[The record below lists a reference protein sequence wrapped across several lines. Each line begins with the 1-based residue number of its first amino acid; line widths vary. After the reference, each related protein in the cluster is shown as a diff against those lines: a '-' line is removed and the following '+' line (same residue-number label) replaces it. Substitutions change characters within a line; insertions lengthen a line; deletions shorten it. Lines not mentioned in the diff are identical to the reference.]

1 MIATTLLAFSI
12 GPRMFPLSSQ
22 EGRFSGKLD
31 QSVSGFYE
39 EIVRGE
45 MLRRLAPGERH
56 EQICL
61 RLHESVRQSL
71 VPTTRLLPPR
81 TIVELSPGTLVRPDL
96 VLVTALTGKPW
107 LIAEIVDSYDHGSD
121 TVTKKM
127 IYEESRLPRLWMVD
141 PRYDN
146 VEVYH
151 GTPYGLSLREM
162 LAGRQALT
170 EKLLPEFH
178 VKVADLFS

>member
-1 MIATTLLAFSI
+1 MT
-12 GPRMFPLSSQ
+12 
-22 EGRFSGKLD
+22 E
-31 QSVSGFYE
+31 FYE

-45 MLRRLAPGERH
+45 TLKRLAPGGRH
-56 EQICL
+56 EVICR
-61 RLHESVRQSL
+61 RLHQVVGQSL
-71 VPTTRLLPPR
+71 VSTSRLLGPR
-81 TIVELSPGTLVRPDL
+81 MIVELTPGTLVRPDL
-96 VLVTALTGKPW
+96 VLVTRLTNKPW

-127 IYEESRLPRLWMVD
+127 IYEETRLPRLWMVD

-162 LAGRQALT
+162 LAGRQVLT
-170 EKLLPEFH
+170 EKLLPEFQLG
-178 VKVADLFS
+178 VSELFG

>member
-1 MIATTLLAFSI
+1 VT
-12 GPRMFPLSSQ
+12 
-22 EGRFSGKLD
+22 
-31 QSVSGFYE
+31 GFYE

-45 MLRRLAPGERH
+45 TLKRLAPGQRH
-56 EQICL
+56 EVICQ
-61 RLHESVRQSL
+61 RLHEAVAHSL
-71 VPTTRLLPPR
+71 VPPCRLLAPR
-81 TIVELSPGTLVRPDL
+81 TIIELAPGTLVRPDL
-96 VLVTALTGKPW
+96 VLITTLTKKPW

-127 IYEESRLPRLWMVD
+127 LYEETGLPRLWMID

-162 LAGRQALT
+162 LAGRELLT
-170 EKLLPEFH
+170 EKLLP
-178 VKVADLFS
+178 DLRVSVSALFE